1 MSSLA
6 IAKAKAIVKAKA
18 ITMAVTVA
26 ISMTAQREI
35 RGSVVQQNQNNN
47 FVISIL
53 SADD

>member
-35 RGSVVQQNQNNN
+35 MGFCSTT
-47 FVISIL
+47 IPKI
-53 SADD
+53 